1 MKNAWL
7 LICAMSLLLIAS
19 ESLAHQQ
26 KTALTRVL
34 FNPATGN
41 IEFMHRFYLHDADH
55 AAGVLFNSKES
66 IETSAQAMELFA
78 NYVQNRFAVGVTSSA
93 NAAADSDGTD
103 EKELPLTYIG
113 SEVDGQFLWVY
124 QESSDPG
131 DLSAMSV
138 IDVILRDIWP
148 EQSNLV
154 NIEKSDQIY
163 SMIFDADKEM
173 LTVGFE

>member
-1 MKNAWL
+1 MRKICSL
-7 LICAMSLLLIAS
+7 FVSLIFTMT
-19 ESLAHQQ
+19 LALQAPVSFSHQQ

-55 AAGVLFNSKES
+55 AAGVLFNTKDS
-66 IETSAQAMELFA
+66 IETSSEAMELFA
-78 NYVQNRFAVGVTSSA
+78 NYVQNRFAVGV
-93 NAAADSDGTD
+93 AAAGED
-103 EKELPLTYIG
+103 ERELALSYIG

-124 QESSDPG
+124 QESPNPG
-131 DLSAMSV
+131 NLEGMSV

-163 SMIFDADKEM
+163 SMVFDADKEM
-173 LTVGFE
+173 LSVEFATAP